1 MKYLLEYVCVKAI
14 NIDGSI
20 EIKYLPFLILK
31 YILMLDY
38 GQTIEITGLGTWTKT
53 IPVILC
59 STNMTV
65 MGSHIGKSWNKI

>member
-38 GQTIEITGLGTWTKT
+38 GQTNGITGLGNGLRPYQLSSAA
-53 IPVILC
+53 PV
-59 STNMTV
+59 
-65 MGSHIGKSWNKI
+65 

>member
-1 MKYLLEYVCVKAI
+1 MKYLIEYVCVKAI

-38 GQTIEITGLGTWTKT
+38 GQTNRIIGLGNGLRPYQLSSAAP
-53 IPVILC
+53 I
-59 STNMTV
+59 
-65 MGSHIGKSWNKI
+65 